1 VVQRSDFEEAK
12 KAVAEV
18 SPGDRQP
25 IMQSVDEELRKNLKI
40 MKAGKA
46 IKEIYDEFYH
56 DLMLW
61 TALQEYTA

>member
-1 VVQRSDFEEAK
+1 
-12 KAVAEV
+12 
-18 SPGDRQP
+18 
-25 IMQSVDEELRKNLKI
+25 MQSVDEELRKNLKI